1 MATTYT
7 ARFWDKAS
15 PINGCPAEKAMTS
28 FGLTENQKLGILSA
42 DGRDCITKIFDA
54 SATDADLT
62 AWLDEQNKQAAA
74 QEQAAQQKQQQSQ
87 TLEQQITALQIATD
101 TQPID
106 TSTLAGAQK
115 AKIRELSNDCHAA
128 IYAGADAAT
137 SKGTEHFSLTDNDQI
152 NLSNLMEQVK
162 GGAAQVPYH
171 SDGQLCRMFTAA
183 EMTAVYQAAVQYI
196 AYNTTLCNH
205 LLTWVRRC
213 TAVADVNAITYT
225 SVLPDDLQ
233 QNLNTI
239 LGGAKS

>member
-1 MATTYT
+1 MTETYMNINNVWTPVLIVQSDTAQEYGTTITNGNNTRYT
-7 ARFWDKAS
+7 VEPLKH
-15 PINGCPAEKAMTS
+15 E
-28 FGLTENQKLGILSA
+28 QA
-42 DGRDCITKIFDA
+42 DG
-54 SATDADLT
+54 
-62 AWLDEQNKQAAA
+62 KQVYWFVVKGKETLVLPDAA
-74 QEQAAQQKQQQSQ
+74 Q
-87 TLEQQITALQIATD
+87 QQITALQIATD

-225 SVLPDDLQ
+225 SALPDDLQ

>member
-1 MATTYT
+1 MTETYMNINNVWTPVLIIQSDT
-7 ARFWDKAS
+7 AQEYGNTITDDNTRYTVEPLKH
-15 PINGCPAEKAMTS
+15 E
-28 FGLTENQKLGILSA
+28 QA
-42 DGRDCITKIFDA
+42 DG
-54 SATDADLT
+54 
-62 AWLDEQNKQAAA
+62 KQVYWFMVKGKETLVLPDAA
-74 QEQAAQQKQQQSQ
+74 Q
-87 TLEQQITALQIATD
+87 QQITALQIATD

>member
-1 MATTYT
+1 MTETYANLNDVWT
-7 ARFWDKAS
+7 PVLVIQSDT
-15 PINGCPAEKAMTS
+15 P
-28 FGLTENQKLGILSA
+28 QKYGSTIA
-42 DGRDCITKIFDA
+42 DGSTRYAVEPLK
-54 SATDADLT
+54 
-62 AWLDEQNKQAAA
+62 
-74 QEQAAQQKQQQSQ
+74 QEQTDGKYIYWFVVRSKETLVLPEAAQQ
-87 TLEQQITALQIATD
+87 QIANLQVATD

-106 TSTLAGAQK
+106 TSTLEGTQK
-115 AKIRELSNDCHAA
+115 AKIRELSNACHAA
-128 IYAGADAAT
+128 IYGGVDAAT
-137 SKGTEHFSLTDNDQI
+137 SKGTERFSLTDNDQI

-171 SDGQLCRMFTAA
+171 SDGQLCRMFAAA

-213 TAVADVNAITYT
+213 TTVADVSAITYT